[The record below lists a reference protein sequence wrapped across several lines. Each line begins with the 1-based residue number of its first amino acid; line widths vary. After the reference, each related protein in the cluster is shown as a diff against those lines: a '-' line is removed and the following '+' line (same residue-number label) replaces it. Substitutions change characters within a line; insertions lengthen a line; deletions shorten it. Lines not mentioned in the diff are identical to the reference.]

1 MASSAPVDI
10 GQFIY
15 SRPDFRNG
23 RPHITGTGMSVRA
36 VAA

>member
-1 MASSAPVDI
+1 MATTVPVDI

-23 RPHITGTGMSVRA
+23 RPHIAGTGMSVPR
-36 VAA
+36 